1 MPTKPLISFSK
12 IAEEDTSFLDIEE
25 WPDWKTQF
33 GNQRL
38 LKLEIGFGMGSFL
51 IDMAAQEPQTNFI
64 GIDFYHKG
72 IRKLMTRKNKLQLEN
87 IRVAYGDVRFK
98 IPVLFKDGELEA
110 IYINFPDPWPKKRHT
125 KRRLIKPDFVKLIG
139 KKLAPKGRVFLATD
153 FEPYAIEMLEHF
165 NSEPLFQ
172 NQDPALGFLENR
184 EDLPKTKY
192 EKNFIHAGRK
202 IYYLE
207 YCRLDI
213 PHPQHETLTVTGES
227 LA

>member
-1 MPTKPLISFSK
+1 MATKPLITFAK

-25 WPDWKTQF
+25 WPDWQAQF
-33 GNQRL
+33 GNQHP

-64 GIDFYHKG
+64 GMDFYHKG
-72 IRKLMTRKNKLQLEN
+72 IRKLMTRKSKLQLEN

-98 IPVLFKDGELEA
+98 IPLLFKDGELES

-125 KRRLIKPDFVKLIG
+125 KRRLIKPGFVKLIG
-139 KKLAPKGRVFLATD
+139 QKLAPKGHIFLATD
-153 FEPYAIEMLEHF
+153 FETYAMEMLEHF

-172 NQDPALGFLENR
+172 NQDPASGFLSNR

-192 EKNFIHAGRK
+192 EKNFIHAGHK

-213 PHPQHETLTVTGES
+213 PNPKPEILTATGES